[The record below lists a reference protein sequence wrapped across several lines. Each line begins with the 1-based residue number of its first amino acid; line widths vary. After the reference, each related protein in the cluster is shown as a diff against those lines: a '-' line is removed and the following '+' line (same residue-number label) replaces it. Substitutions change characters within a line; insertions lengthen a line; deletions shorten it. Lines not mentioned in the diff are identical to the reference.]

1 MIKLKRYD
9 KGFTLLELMV
19 VLAITA
25 ILAVI
30 ALPAMNRL
38 VATQRLNTRTDQL
51 IALFQFARSEALRT
65 NKPVLICPTAIRKD
79 VATANSCVTF
89 NNYDDG
95 KGWQG
100 FMAFN
105 DMDLNGKYDATNDN
119 SIKVV
124 AINQNISNNASA
136 AEIKSKLKTKIS
148 AISMSCT
155 SQSNGSN
162 SFRTCINR
170 HLDSNYLG
178 FMPNGQFGIGSGEN
192 KSNWSIGDTYIIIE
206 LTDSESKA
214 DLKRR
219 VIILPSGNTYFCGKK
234 SSNLSLCTADMTV

>member
-19 VLAITA
+19 VIAITA

-89 NNYDDG
+89 KNYDNG

-100 FMAFN
+100 LMAFN
-105 DMDLNGKYDATNDN
+105 DTDLNGKFDATKDN

-124 AINQNISNNASA
+124 AINQNISKNDSA
-136 AEIKSKLKTKIS
+136 AKIKSKLKTKIS

-162 SFRTCINR
+162 SSRTCVNNY
-170 HLDSNYLG
+170 LESNYLG
-178 FMPNGQFGIGSGEN
+178 FMTNGQFGIGFGEN
-192 KSNWSIGDTYIIIE
+192 KSNFIIGD
-206 LTDSESKA
+206 
-214 DLKRR
+214 
-219 VIILPSGNTYFCGKK
+219 
-234 SSNLSLCTADMTV
+234 